1 MHGTG
6 VRQTAGNAA
15 RLAVPTAAVSLR
27 ASPGSGSYALRVK
40 RVLLTGM
47 SGTGKS
53 SVVRELAAR
62 GFKAV
67 DTDDGWSE
75 PLPDGRQRWR
85 EDAIEALLATEDT
98 DVLLVAGCEENQ
110 ARFHAQFDDVVLLS
124 APLEVLMERLAGR
137 TGNLYGKAPEE
148 LSRIVGDV
156 EAVEPLLRRVADHE
170 VRTTIPLNEVV
181 TAILRLVD
189 A

>member
-1 MHGTG
+1 
-6 VRQTAGNAA
+6 
-15 RLAVPTAAVSLR
+15 
-27 ASPGSGSYALRVK
+27 
-40 RVLLTGM
+40 M

-98 DVLLVAGCEENQ
+98 DVLFVAGCEENQ
-110 ARFHAQFDDVVLLS
+110 ARFHAQFDHIILLS
-124 APLEVLMERLAGR
+124 APLEVVMGRLAGR
-137 TGNLYGKAPEE
+137 TSNPYGKTPEE
-148 LSRIVGDV
+148 LSRIVDDV
-156 EAVEPLLRRVADHE
+156 AAVEPLLRRVADHE
-170 VRTTIPLNEVV
+170 VRTTMPLTEVV

>member
-1 MHGTG
+1 
-6 VRQTAGNAA
+6 
-15 RLAVPTAAVSLR
+15 
-27 ASPGSGSYALRVK
+27 
-40 RVLLTGM
+40 M

-98 DVLLVAGCEENQ
+98 DVLFVAGCEENQ
-110 ARFHAQFDDVVLLS
+110 ARFHAQFDHIILLS
-124 APLEVLMERLAGR
+124 APLEVVMGRLAGR
-137 TGNLYGKAPEE
+137 TSNPYGKTPEE
-148 LSRIVGDV
+148 LSRIVDDV
-156 EAVEPLLRRVADHE
+156 AAVEPLLRRVADHE
-170 VRTTIPLNEVV
+170 VRTTIPLTQVV

>member
-1 MHGTG
+1 M
-6 VRQTAGNAA
+6 
-15 RLAVPTAAVSLR
+15 
-27 ASPGSGSYALRVK
+27 K

-98 DVLLVAGCEENQ
+98 DVLFVAGCEENQ
-110 ARFHAQFDDVVLLS
+110 ARFHARFDHIILLS
-124 APLEVLMERLAGR
+124 APLEVVMGRLAGR
-137 TGNLYGKAPEE
+137 TSNPYGKTPEE
-148 LSRIVGDV
+148 LSRIVDDV
-156 EAVEPLLRRVADHE
+156 AAVEPLLRRVADHE
-170 VRTTIPLNEVV
+170 VRTTIPLTEVV

>member
-1 MHGTG
+1 
-6 VRQTAGNAA
+6 
-15 RLAVPTAAVSLR
+15 
-27 ASPGSGSYALRVK
+27 
-40 RVLLTGM
+40 M

-62 GFKAV
+62 GYKAV
-67 DTDDGWSE
+67 DTDDGWCE

-85 EDAIEALLATEDT
+85 EDAIQALLATEDT
-98 DVLLVAGCEENQ
+98 DVLFIAGCEENQ
-110 ARFHAQFDDVVLLS
+110 VRFHAQFDTIVLLS
-124 APLEVLMERLAGR
+124 VPRETVLERLAAR
-137 TGNLYGKAPEE
+137 TSNPYGQAPEE
-148 LSRIVGDV
+148 LGRVLEDI
-156 EAVEPLLRRVADHE
+156 ETVEPLLRRVADHE